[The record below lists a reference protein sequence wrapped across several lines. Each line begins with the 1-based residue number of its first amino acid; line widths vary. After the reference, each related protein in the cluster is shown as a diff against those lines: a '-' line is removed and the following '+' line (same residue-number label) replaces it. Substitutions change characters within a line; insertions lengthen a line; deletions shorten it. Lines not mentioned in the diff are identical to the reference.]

1 MKIFESLTSGH
12 CRSGGILIKQM
23 STKTESCHKRSGTLS
38 LMDRVSQHP
47 SEQIPECHNFEI
59 SKTVHCWR
67 ILEFLGNSFTPEGK
81 SCGQENSQA
90 VVIVAIEGSVDVEA
104 ILYSQ
109 IGRAHV

>member
-1 MKIFESLTSGH
+1 MNIFESLTSGH

-47 SEQIPECHNFEI
+47 SEQIPECYNFEI

-81 SCGQENSQA
+81 SCRQENSQA

-104 ILYSQ
+104 ILYSL
-109 IGRAHV
+109 